1 MVDGLM
7 RCPGC
12 GLGVHM
18 VDGGCNVTT
27 CRHASKHG
35 GRYYYFCAHCKAE
48 CLDGESMCTSCP
60 MHNDRETR
68 VRVKARRERERE
80 WKAFLS
86 LAARWEPRPRSADG
100 CCLQCGH
107 ADTVNPTARPPPLC
121 SPLVACGGCQSPP
134 RPSCYYISFLLTRY
148 ALCDVRYVLY
158 FLFSYI

>member
-48 CLDGESMCTSCP
+48 SSAYRRRIHVHELPDAQRP
-60 MHNDRETR
+60 RDAREGQG
-68 VRVKARRERERE
+68 APRERERVE
-80 WKAFLS
+80 GFSLS
-86 LAARWEPRPRSADG
+86 SSSVG
-100 CCLQCGH
+100 
-107 ADTVNPTARPPPLC
+107 T
-121 SPLVACGGCQSPP
+121 
-134 RPSCYYISFLLTRY
+134 PSEVC
-148 ALCDVRYVLY
+148 
-158 FLFSYI
+158 

>member
-1 MVDGLM
+1 M
-7 RCPGC
+7 RVSMADATITSARTARPSR
-12 GLGVHM
+12 VPI
-18 VDGGCNVTT
+18 
-27 CRHASKHG
+27 
-35 GRYYYFCAHCKAE
+35 
-48 CLDGESMCTSCP
+48 DGESMCTSCP

-86 LAARWEPRPRSADG
+86 RAARWEPRPRSADG

-134 RPSCYYISFLLTRY
+134 RPSCYYISFFCLRGTLYVMYDMCHTFCFLIYRKVQSRDRDSC
-148 ALCDVRYVLY
+148 LRTHVRKRE
-158 FLFSYI
+158 

>member
-48 CLDGESMCTSCP
+48 S
-60 MHNDRETR
+60 
-68 VRVKARRERERE
+68 
-80 WKAFLS
+80 
-86 LAARWEPRPRSADG
+86 SA
-100 CCLQCGH
+100 
-107 ADTVNPTARPPPLC
+107 
-121 SPLVACGGCQSPP
+121 
-134 RPSCYYISFLLTRY
+134 
-148 ALCDVRYVLY
+148 
-158 FLFSYI
+158 

>member
-80 WKAFLS
+80 SGRLLS
-86 LAARWEPRPRSADG
+86 LEQLGGNPVRGLLMVAACNAGMRTQSTQRLVRLPCAVPWS
-100 CCLQCGH
+100 
-107 ADTVNPTARPPPLC
+107 
-121 SPLVACGGCQSPP
+121 LVAGARARRAPAVIIF
-134 RPSCYYISFLLTRY
+134 RFFAY
-148 ALCDVRYVLY
+148 AVR
-158 FLFSYI
+158 FM

>member
-1 MVDGLM
+1 
-7 RCPGC
+7 
-12 GLGVHM
+12 M

-86 LAARWEPRPRSADG
+86 SNSVG
-100 CCLQCGH
+100 
-107 ADTVNPTARPPPLC
+107 T
-121 SPLVACGGCQSPP
+121 
-134 RPSCYYISFLLTRY
+134 PSEVC
-148 ALCDVRYVLY
+148 
-158 FLFSYI
+158 